1 MMQTFALWLAVAFC
15 IVLGLCVIAGLLC
28 KSGKA
33 MCSALRGLWRCGLA
47 FVVLAVVAVIY
58 GGTKNIR
65 NRVTADTGLTVVA
78 ADLTVPTND
87 VENAFLVLKWLGPD
101 EDQPFRARDSVSEPW
116 GYIGDGWLYDYRF
129 YENGTN
135 TATWWVDAP
144 ASNVVPRVHY
154 HLGNDLPPVEITG
167 DGVTIMD
174 FQDSSTNVVL
184 TYAVERAVLGDSAGT
199 VRVEVQEDRGS
210 VWMEVRWDAVS
221 DGCTNTVAI
230 PGFWIGKDTRWR
242 VRLEVNQ

>member
-1 MMQTFALWLAVAFC
+1 MMQAFVQWLAVAFC
-15 IVLGLCVIAGLLC
+15 IVLGLCVVVPVLVAVAKWAHESARALL
-28 KSGKA
+28 S
-33 MCSALRGLWRCGLA
+33 CGVVFLA
-47 FVVLAVVAVIY
+47 FCCVFVYRGA
-58 GGTKNIR
+58 TKSIA
-65 NRVTADTGLTVVA
+65 NRVTADTGLTVVS

-116 GYIGDGWLYDYRF
+116 GYIGDEWLYDYRF

-135 TATWWVDAP
+135 SATWWVDAP

-154 HLGNDLPPVEITG
+154 HLGNDLPQVEITG
-167 DGVTIMD
+167 AGVTIMD

-210 VWMEVRWDAVS
+210 VWMEVRRDAVS

-230 PGFWIGKDTRWR
+230 PGFWVGKDTRWR
-242 VRLEVNQ
+242 VRLEVGQ